1 MTIECDRD
9 RNIRYTMRKQTDSE
23 DIEAKTDRPIDSNA
37 SAGFEYE
44 EVLELIGMSSLI
56 GFGYLLYVK
65 KS

>member
-1 MTIECDRD
+1 
-9 RNIRYTMRKQTDSE
+9 MRKQTDSE
-23 DIEAKTDRPIDSNA
+23 DIEAKTDSRIDSNA

>member
-1 MTIECDRD
+1 
-9 RNIRYTMRKQTDSE
+9 MRKQTDSE

-65 KS
+65 RS